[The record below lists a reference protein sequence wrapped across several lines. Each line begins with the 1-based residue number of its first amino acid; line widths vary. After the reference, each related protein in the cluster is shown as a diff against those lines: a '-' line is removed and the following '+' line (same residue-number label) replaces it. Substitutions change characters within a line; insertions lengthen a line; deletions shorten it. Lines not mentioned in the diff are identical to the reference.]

1 MTSFSVDG
9 LTSLINQVLPEPHAG
24 LLAGLLFG
32 TKMTVSKALYG
43 ALVSSGTIHIIA
55 LSGMNI
61 TIMEDLVGK
70 LLLPWVGRRLASVIT
85 LGVICWFVW
94 FVGPS
99 SSIVRAA
106 IMGSLTLIAVLFGRQ
121 YWALLSWALAV
132 GIMVAINF
140 SWLFEISFQLSA
152 LATLGIILFGGTG
165 DARRGTPTA
174 RISPRMLPVARL
186 LPDVTDS
193 ERSLTDTLSRSG
205 GEEHWW
211 GILRAAEPVW
221 NALKENLHLT
231 LAAQVFTIPLILF
244 HFHRISLIAPL
255 TNLAIGWVIAPLTL
269 LGWMTVLVG
278 FLVPPVSY
286 IAGWIAWLFL
296 EYIIRMVQ
304 VASFLPF
311 ASIQW

>member
-1 MTSFSVDG
+1 MVPFTVSG
-9 LTSLINQVLPEPHAG
+9 LTSIINHVLPEPHAG

-121 YWALLSWALAV
+121 YWALLSWGLAV
-132 GIMVAINF
+132 SIMLLLHF

-152 LATLGIILFGGTG
+152 LATLGIILFGSK
-165 DARRGTPTA
+165 TA
-174 RISPRMLPVARL
+174 GRHAIKK
-186 LPDVTDS
+186 D
-193 ERSLTDTLSRSG
+193 G
-205 GEEHWW
+205 GESTKYNPASLCEREPSSQSE
-211 GILRAAEPVW
+211 GLTPARETEDGSIFLLTTSAASFVW
-221 NALKENLHLT
+221 NLVKDDFHLT

-244 HFHRISLIAPL
+244 HFHRVSLIAPL
-255 TNLAIGWVIAPLTL
+255 TNLAIGWAIVPLTL